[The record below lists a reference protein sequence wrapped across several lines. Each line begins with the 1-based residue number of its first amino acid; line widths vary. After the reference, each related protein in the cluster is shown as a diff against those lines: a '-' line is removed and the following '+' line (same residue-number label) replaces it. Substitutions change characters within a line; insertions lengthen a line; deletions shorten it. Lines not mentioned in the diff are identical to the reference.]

1 MVSTERRLTPFA
13 SSALDGIRGAA
24 ALAVYLGHLRASLF
38 VDAQEAHLGIVG
50 KMIYYATGLGHQAV
64 VVFFVL
70 SGFLVG
76 GSLLRTEPEPG
87 RWRAYALARATRL
100 YVVLLPALVLTL
112 IIDYLGEVTFGK
124 AGTIYGGEMHGAA
137 LGSLQPA
144 TSTTIF
150 FGNLLFLQP
159 RLVPFLGTNSP
170 LWSLSYE
177 AWFYAAFPALCI
189 IWQEKGWLHRASVLG
204 LIIFPSFV
212 FSQFG
217 MYFSIWLFGVAVA
230 WLHQRRRRQQIQLR
244 RPLLVGAWLPFLFS
258 LHASRVHA
266 RWIEGWYPDVVLG
279 LTFAAGVFVLV
290 GAPSDLQARP
300 RFARPLQSLAAMSF
314 TLYCIHFP
322 CVALAQAWLVRSHRM
337 IPTPGTFGKAA
348 LVASGIFVFAY
359 LLARFTEGNTGRV
372 KRRLAQ
378 LF

>member
-38 VDAQEAHLGIVG
+38 VDALEAHLGIVG
-50 KMIYYATGLGHQAV
+50 RFFYYATGLGHQAV

-100 YVVLLPALVLTL
+100 YVVLLPA
-112 IIDYLGEVTFGK
+112 
-124 AGTIYGGEMHGAA
+124 
-137 LGSLQPA
+137 
-144 TSTTIF
+144 
-150 FGNLLFLQP
+150 
-159 RLVPFLGTNSP
+159 
-170 LWSLSYE
+170 
-177 AWFYAAFPALCI
+177 CI

-230 WLHQRRRRQQIQLR
+230 WLHQRRRRQHIQLR

-258 LHASRVHA
+258 LHSSRVHA

-290 GAPSDLQARP
+290 SAPGDLQARP
-300 RFARPLQSLAAMSF
+300 RFARPLQWLAAMSF

-348 LVASGIFVFAY
+348 LVASGIFAFAY
-359 LLARFTEGNTGRV
+359 LLARFTEGNTDRV